1 MKKILPLFLLCIFLF
16 NTVGY
21 YVAFKVAQVEIKRE
35 MKKEIKLNLN
45 EDELTIIR
53 FTRKEIKSIKWLE
66 INKEFFYSD
75 QLFDIVRI
83 AEDESSVTLYCINDK
98 QERKLFS
105 TLEDQVLK
113 HIQNNKNSNKNK
125 TNSVKT
131 DFFEEQDIT
140 CSIPN
145 PSLLNESPY
154 DCSAYSVSL
163 SISTPPPRS

>member
-35 MKKEIKLNLN
+35 IKKEIKLNLN

-83 AEDESSVTLYCINDK
+83 AEDESSVTFYCINDK

-154 DCSAYSVSL
+154 DCRAYSVSL